1 MVPGFSP
8 VIELVKLPVP
18 VPFVVLMLLVVG
30 LADVLQQ
37 TPLAV
42 IVAPPSEVTFPP
54 LVAVDVVTADIA
66 VVVTVGA
73 IVEVV
78 KVLSS
83 PSLVPALL
91 LPTSR

>member
-1 MVPGFSP
+1 MVPGLSP

-18 VPFVVLMLLVVG
+18 VPSDVLLPLMVG

-42 IVAPPSEVTFPP
+42 TEAPPSDVTFPP
-54 LVAVDVVTADIA
+54 LEAVLEVIEDAA

-73 IVEVV
+73 VV
-78 KVLSS
+78 DELCQPRSS
-83 PSLVPALL
+83 NRPLVTTPG
-91 LPTSR
+91 S